1 MNLPGDISF
10 FAHEGDISMN
20 RPFIHGINF
29 EERLRTKLESLGCRI
44 YYDQTYDHQYKLDFI
59 INGFRDV
66 ARLPQHIGIQVTA
79 KRDDV
84 AKQRE
89 FLQTQKRSFVVPKAV
104 YLEADPEADM
114 EQGAATLVYAALLSL
129 VFNRT
134 YRNRRVVG
142 LRLSR
147 GFSFEFF
154 DLEEN
159 MRRLQGF
166 DADRRFAPPVSEE
179 VLVGRIINFH
189 KEKGY
194 GFIECSSRPN
204 NVFFHI
210 RNGVDDAVVARIEAV
225 GEGLMGWQQLDIPV
239 TFREKFTRR
248 SREEKP
254 AAFDIRLQGEM
265 VEEETSEETEELFG

>member
-1 MNLPGDISF
+1 MSLPGDISF

-166 DADRRFAPPVSEE
+166 DAERRFAPPMSEE

-210 RNGVDDAVVARIEAV
+210 RNGVDDAVVARIETV

-254 AAFDIRLQGEM
+254 AAFDIRLQGEG
-265 VEEETSEETEELFG
+265 VEEEPSEETEELFG

>member
-1 MNLPGDISF
+1 MSLPGDRSF

-59 INGFRDV
+59 VNGFRDV

-166 DADRRFAPPVSEE
+166 DAERRFAPPLSEE

-239 TFREKFTRR
+239 NFREKFTRR

-254 AAFDIRLQGEM
+254 AAFDIRLQGEV
-265 VEEETSEETEELFG
+265 VEEETSEATEELFG

>member
-1 MNLPGDISF
+1 
-10 FAHEGDISMN
+10 MN

-29 EERLRTKLESLGCRI
+29 EERLRTKLEALGCRI
-44 YYDQTYDHQYKLDFI
+44 YYDQTYDHLYKLDFI
-59 INGFRDV
+59 VNGFRDV

-79 KRDDV
+79 KKDDM

-89 FLQTQKRSFVVPKAV
+89 FVQIQKRSFVVPKAV
-104 YLEADPEADM
+104 YLEADPDADM

-134 YRNRRVVG
+134 YRNTRIIG
-142 LRLSR
+142 LRLTR

-159 MRRLQGF
+159 ARRLQE
-166 DADRRFAPPVSEE
+166 SEGDFKSYLPATE
-179 VLVGRIINFH
+179 ESLVGRIINFH
-189 KEKGY
+189 REKGY
-194 GFIECSSRPN
+194 GFIACVSRPN

-210 RNGVDDAVVARIEAV
+210 RNGVDEAVVAKIEAT
-225 GEGLMGWQQLDIPV
+225 GDGTMGWQQLDIPV
-239 TFREKFTRR
+239 TFREKLSRR

-254 AAFDIRLQGEM
+254 AAFDIRLSSD
-265 VEEETSEETEELFG
+265 EEKVAEIFE

>member
-1 MNLPGDISF
+1 
-10 FAHEGDISMN
+10 MN

-44 YYDQTYDHQYKLDFI
+44 YYDQTYDHLYKLDFI
-59 INGFRDV
+59 VNGFRDV

-84 AKQRE
+84 IKQRE

-134 YRNRRVVG
+134 YRNRRVIG

-159 MRRLQGF
+159 VRRLQGF
-166 DADRRFAPPVSEE
+166 DADRRFTAQVGEE

-189 KEKGY
+189 REKGY
-194 GFIECSSRPN
+194 GFIECDSRPN

-210 RNGVDDAVVARIEAV
+210 RNGVDESVVGRIEAV
-225 GEGLMGWQQLDIPV
+225 GEGLTGWQQLDIPV
-239 TFREKFTRR
+239 TFRERFTRR

-254 AAFDIRLQGEM
+254 AAFDIKLDVQEA
-265 VEEETSEETEELFG
+265 VENNVIEEEPREREQIEDFFS